1 MLGVKS
7 VHNPIT
13 GAVADDIRATLI
25 RMQTGQLNESDLQR
39 NRFQEE
45 EGEFDIVW
53 K

>member
-25 RMQTGQLNESDLQR
+25 RMQTALHPQGRLD
-39 NRFQEE
+39 
-45 EGEFDIVW
+45 V
-53 K
+53 

>member
-25 RMQTGQLNESDLQR
+25 RNGNLFILRDGQLYNVQGAR
-39 NRFQEE
+39 IR
-45 EGEFDIVW
+45 
-53 K
+53 